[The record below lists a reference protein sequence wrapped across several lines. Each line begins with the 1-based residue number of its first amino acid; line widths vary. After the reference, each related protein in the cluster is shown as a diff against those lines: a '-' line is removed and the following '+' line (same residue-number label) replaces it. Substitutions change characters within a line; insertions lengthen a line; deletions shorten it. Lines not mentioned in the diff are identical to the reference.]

1 MSLLVPERIDV
12 WVHTEKSDE
21 PFQTAVLNL
30 LHLLQAQG
38 VNLMSAL
45 DDALKAYAATQK
57 TWNAEIRADLTAI
70 SANLA
75 TLQTTISQLQD
86 SAGKVTPEDQAI
98 IDDLQ
103 AQAADLGAQAD
114 VVAGKTPPAPPV
126 LPPVDAP
133 PVVTA
138 PVDVA
143 PPVVPPVDAP
153 PAAA

>member
-1 MSLLVPERIDV
+1 MFWMSHRELSRRL
-12 WVHTEKSDE
+12 T
-21 PFQTAVLNL
+21 
-30 LHLLQAQG
+30 HLGEQI
-38 VNLMSAL
+38 MSVIA
-45 DDALKAYAATQK
+45 DFAAKQK
-57 TWNAEIRADLTAI
+57 TWNAEIKDDLTAI

-133 PVVTA
+133 P
-138 PVDVA
+138 
-143 PPVVPPVDAP
+143 
-153 PAAA
+153 AAA